1 MIPFPNVKAQI
12 IYADP
17 AWSFKTYSQKG
28 QKRSAIRYYNTL
40 SINDICKLP
49 ISDISDDNCTLFL
62 WAIDSMLP
70 EAFRVIKEWGF
81 IYKTV
86 AFTWIKENIK
96 SDGYF
101 TGMGYW
107 TRCNPEQCLL
117 ATKGKPKR
125 ISKSVKQLVF
135 SKRQEHSKKP
145 DIIRNNIVELCG
157 DLPRV
162 ELFARQKVKGWHSWG
177 DQI

>member
-40 SINDICKLP
+40 NIDDICKLP

-81 IYKTV
+81 TYKTV

-135 SKRQEHSKKP
+135 SKREEHSKKP
-145 DIIRNNIVELCG
+145 DIIRDHIVDLCG
-157 DLPRV
+157 SLPKI

>member
-1 MIPFPNVKAQI
+1 MIPFPKKKYQI

-17 AWSFKTYSQKG
+17 AWTFRTYSSKG
-28 QKRSAIRYYNTL
+28 QKRSAIRHYNTL
-40 SINDICKLP
+40 SINDICNLP
-49 ISDISDDNCTLFL
+49 ISD
-62 WAIDSMLP
+62 IDSMLP
-70 EAFRVIKEWGF
+70 EAFRVIEEWGF

-86 AFTWIKENIK
+86 GFTWVKQNIN

-135 SKRQEHSKKP
+135 L
-145 DIIRNNIVELCG
+145 V
-157 DLPRV
+157 
-162 ELFARQKVKGWHSWG
+162 
-177 DQI
+177 

>member
-1 MIPFPNVKAQI
+1 M
-12 IYADP
+12 D
-17 AWSFKTYSQKG
+17 
-28 QKRSAIRYYNTL
+28 
-40 SINDICKLP
+40 
-49 ISDISDDNCTLFL
+49 
-62 WAIDSMLP
+62 
-70 EAFRVIKEWGF
+70 
-81 IYKTV
+81 
-86 AFTWIKENIK
+86 KENIK

-107 TRCNPEQCLL
+107 TRCNPEQCLM

-135 SKRQEHSKKP
+135 SKRQEHSKT
-145 DIIRNNIVELCG
+145 DIIRDNIELCG

>member
-1 MIPFPNVKAQI
+1 MIPFPKKKYQI

-17 AWSFKTYSQKG
+17 AWTFRTYSSKG
-28 QKRSAIRYYNTL
+28 QKRSAIRHYNTL
-40 SINDICKLP
+40 SINHICNLH

-62 WAIDSMLP
+62 WAIDTMLP
-70 EAFRVIKEWGF
+70 EAFKVIEKWGF
-81 IYKTV
+81 TYKTV
-86 AFTWIKENIK
+86 GFTWVKQNIN

-125 ISKSVKQLVF
+125 ISKSVKQLII

-145 DIIRNNIVELCG
+145 DIIRDNIIELCG
-157 DLPRV
+157 DFSRI
-162 ELFARQKVKGWHSWG
+162 ELFASQRVDGWDSWG
-177 DQI
+177 DEI